1 MFFVDTCALV
11 KYFHHEQGTSQ
22 VIDLIDNN
30 AHKIWISELSRIEFI
45 TTIFKK
51 HRQRLVDNEQ
61 LELVITAFDE
71 CCQLFN
77 IEPLSPSIVKEAEK
91 LIAKYGK
98 IQGLRTLDALQFGAF
113 MLIAENDWCFVSS
126 DDLLCRVVQIEG
138 FDILNPCL

>member
-11 KYFHHEQGTSQ
+11 KYFHHEEGTSQ

-30 AHKIWISELSRIEFI
+30 SHKIWISELSRIEFV

-51 HRQRLVDNEQ
+51 HRQGLIDNEQ
-61 LELVITAFDE
+61 LELVIMAFDD

-91 LIAKYGK
+91 LVAKYGK
-98 IQGLRTLDALQFGAF
+98 VQGLRTLDALQFGAF
-113 MLIAENDWCFVSS
+113 MLIAESDWCFVSS
-126 DDLLCRVVQIEG
+126 DDLLCRVVQMEG